1 MRLRKIQ
8 QRVEGMEDALSDSK
22 IEEQSRSVRRESP
35 EFPNPKSRLH
45 DSAQDAFRILKR
57 AMARGDYHTALAA
70 IREICRTVEL
80 LAKLQGELD
89 EKPTTNILNLNIDPD
104 TAKRVVEIYAKRHK
118 SLVEEAK

>member
-1 MRLRKIQ
+1 MRLRNIQ
-8 QRVEGMEDALSDSK
+8 QRVEGMEEALSDSR
-22 IEEQSRSVRRESP
+22 IEQRSRSVGRESP
-35 EFPNPKSRLH
+35 ELPNPKSRLH

-57 AMARGDYHTALAA
+57 AMARGDYRTALAA

-104 TAKRVVEIYAKRHK
+104 TAERVVEIYAKRHK